1 MLPVDVAIFESL
13 FSWLRVRVAKLT
25 VTTVFGVVLSI
36 VPPSILYDD
45 ACVFDVMST
54 VDMS

>member
-13 FSWLRVRVAKLT
+13 FSWLRMRVAKLT

-36 VPPSILYDD
+36 VPPPILYDD